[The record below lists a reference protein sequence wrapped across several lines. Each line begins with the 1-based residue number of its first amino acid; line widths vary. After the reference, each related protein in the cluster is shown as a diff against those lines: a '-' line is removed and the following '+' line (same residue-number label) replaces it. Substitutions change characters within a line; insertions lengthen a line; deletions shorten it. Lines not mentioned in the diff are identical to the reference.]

1 MKSHK
6 RNKSSAKAPIP
17 SLSTA
22 GRWIPSAGSSTV
34 EPQKEQ
40 TRLPASQMAG
50 YTPGVI
56 ELTEQNFAASINGH
70 PFAVVDFWA
79 PSSASCRAFAP
90 TFAAAAARNPDVLF
104 AKVNTEDQQ
113 AICTQFNIR
122 STPTLMILRSNIIVH
137 AKPVAPDAK
146 ALDEVLAAARALDMQ
161 QVRRK
166 VARVDAVTLGAPVA
180 PTTGVDTQAATD
192 PSLLSIENFL
202 RPSLRGPGSAL
213 MDVAPRLAA
222 GGLVEIRDAFEPDF
236 AERMYRS
243 LDHCTTWRLY
253 ENYEKDFSY
262 HHHNLF
268 NPDEYPADL
277 TWCSKLFDSSSTKT
291 LVTRLSGR
299 SCLGPAEV
307 YASWYLPGDH
317 SLPHN
322 DASDSGANFNRQVA
336 YVWHLAKDW
345 RSEWGGALY
354 WCPKASYLPPAF
366 NTLWLFNVGPE
377 SNHFVTHVS
386 PYAQGKRLAINGW
399 WTGPATTGDLVWEG
413 PDRIDTGSAEIL
425 IY

>member
-1 MKSHK
+1 
-6 RNKSSAKAPIP
+6 
-17 SLSTA
+17 
-22 GRWIPSAGSSTV
+22 
-34 EPQKEQ
+34 
-40 TRLPASQMAG
+40 MAG
-50 YTPGVI
+50 YSSGVI

-79 PSSASCRAFAP
+79 PSSAPSRAFAP

-104 AKVNTEDQQ
+104 VRVNTEDQQ

-122 STPTLMILRSNIIVH
+122 STPTLMILRSNIIVY
-137 AKPVAPDAK
+137 AKPVALEAR
-146 ALDEVLAAARALDMQ
+146 ALDEVLAAARALDME

-166 VARVDAVTLGAPVA
+166 VARVDAVTLGTRPVA
-180 PTTGVDTQAATD
+180 PTTDVDTQAAAD
-192 PSLLSIENFL
+192 ANPLSIETYL

-222 GGLVEIRDAFEPDF
+222 GGLVEIRDAFDGDF
-236 AERMYRS
+236 AERMYSS
-243 LDHCTTWRLY
+243 LDNCTTWRLY

-268 NPDEYPADL
+268 NPDQYPADL
-277 TWCSKLFDSSSTKT
+277 TWCSKIFDSSSTKAWM
-291 LVTRLSGR
+291 TRLSGR

-377 SNHFVTHVS
+377 SAHFVTRVS

-399 WTGPATTGDLVWEG
+399 WTGPGATGEPVWKG
-413 PDRIDTGSAEIL
+413 PERIGTGSTEIL

>member
-1 MKSHK
+1 M
-6 RNKSSAKAPIP
+6 SS
-17 SLSTA
+17 
-22 GRWIPSAGSSTV
+22 
-34 EPQKEQ
+34 
-40 TRLPASQMAG
+40 
-50 YTPGVI
+50 YTPGII

-79 PSSASCRAFAP
+79 PSSAPSRAFAP

-104 AKVNTEDQQ
+104 VKVNTEDQQ

-122 STPTLMILRSNIIVH
+122 STPTLMILRSNIIVY
-137 AKPVAPDAK
+137 AKPAAPDAK
-146 ALDEVLAAARALDMQ
+146 ALDEVVGAARALDMD

-166 VARVDAVTLGAPVA
+166 VAKVDAVTLGAPVA
-180 PTTGVDTQAATD
+180 PTTAVDTPAAAD

-213 MDVAPRLAA
+213 TDVAPRLAA

-243 LDHCTTWRLY
+243 LDRWTKWPVH
-253 ENYEKDFSY
+253 ENYAKRFCY
-262 HHHNLF
+262 HHHNLYHADQF
-268 NPDEYPADL
+268 PADVA
-277 TWCSKLFDSSSTKT
+277 WCSKVFDSSSSKAWA
-291 LVTRLSGR
+291 TRLSGR
-299 SCLGPAEV
+299 ACLGPAEIS
-307 YASWYLPGDH
+307 ASWYISGDH

-322 DASDSGANFNRQVA
+322 DNVTTGKHFIRQLA

-345 RSEWGGALY
+345 RSEWGGAFY

-366 NTLWLFNVGPE
+366 NTLYLFNVGPD
-377 SNHFVTHVS
+377 STHFVTHVS

-399 WTGPATTGDLVWEG
+399 WTGSAPTGESVWKG
-413 PDRIDTGSAEIL
+413 PDRLGTDGTEIV